1 MKSFMRLAFIN
12 GTSLNGQVALIDANG
27 QTLTFAEEVKHQ
39 DFPVIAWEVIW
50 R

>member
-39 DFPVIAWEVIW
+39 DAGLEQNF
-50 R
+50 